1 MKVQPE
7 IRHQRQR
14 EKGQTLALVAV
25 SIVALLGF
33 AALAIDVATLYV
45 AHAEVQR
52 TADAAALAGAKI
64 IADSGITSLQTGD
77 PNYGNLLAAAQLA
90 ATTEITQLIA
100 SRNQVAG
107 ATAGLVAG
115 TPTYNF
121 TQPNDP
127 QVTVTLQRTSLPV
140 FFAKIWGQRTVTAG
154 ATAVAEAYSPTGA
167 AAYNPIAPRCVKPW
181 LVVNRDGTGTQQF
194 VTGGI
199 VTATDLGKE
208 MTVSSDCAS
217 GPPCALYVNSP
228 PPPYPVYL
236 VGQVTPNP
244 SNVCPTSCGGAT
256 PFEQSVQCCD
266 ADVYSCGT
274 GAAAWDSSIN
284 PNVASGSPTEVAGQC
299 LIHATGS
306 GFGLGQD
313 TLTFPPTVPLQIS
326 TTYGPHPGT
335 IVNTS
340 QSIVTMPIIDPPIGA
355 LPVPPVNVV
364 GFMQVFVNWVGPNG
378 GITVTV
384 LNIAACGAINNG
396 AYPIDGGSGTS
407 PVPVRLITPP

>member
-7 IRHQRQR
+7 IRRQRQR

-52 TADAAALAGAKI
+52 TADAAALAGAKV
-64 IADSGITSLQTGD
+64 IADSGITSFQTGD
-77 PNYGNLLAAAQLA
+77 PNYSNLLAAAQLA

-181 LVVNRDGTGTQQF
+181 LVINNDGTGPF
-194 VTGGI
+194 VNNGI
-199 VTATDLGKE
+199 VTPTDVGKE
-208 MTVSSDCAS
+208 ITVSSDCTVGS
-217 GPPCALYVNSP
+217 SPCQLAGSSS
-228 PPPYPVYL
+228 YPSYL
-236 VGQVTPNP
+236 VGQVAPNS
-244 SNVCPTSCGGAT
+244 SNVCPTSCGGAL
-256 PFEQSVQCCD
+256 PFEQSIQCCD
-266 ADVYSCGT
+266 ANVYSCGAAT
-274 GAAAWDSSIN
+274 AAWDPSIN
-284 PNVASGSPTEVAGQC
+284 PHIAAGSPTEVAGEC
-299 LIHATGS
+299 LIHATGP
-306 GFGLGQD
+306 GPTNTGQD
-313 TLTFPPTVPLQIS
+313 TLQIPLPAAPLQIS
-326 TTYGPHPGT
+326 TNYGPHPGT
-335 IVNTS
+335 FVTTS
-340 QSIVTMPIIDPPIGA
+340 QSIVTVPIIDVPASLSPP
-355 LPVPPVNVV
+355 PPVNVV
-364 GFMQVFVNWVGPNG
+364 GFMQVFVNYVGPNG
-378 GITVTV
+378 GINVTV